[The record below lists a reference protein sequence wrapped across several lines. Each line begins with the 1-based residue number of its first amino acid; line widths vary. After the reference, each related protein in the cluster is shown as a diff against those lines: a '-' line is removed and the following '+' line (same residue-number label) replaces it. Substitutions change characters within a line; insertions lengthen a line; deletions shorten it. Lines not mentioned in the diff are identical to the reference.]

1 MKQIFPLY
9 NEHMDPIMFR
19 AHAVQ
24 RMFERGI
31 PARKVREA
39 VLAKDV
45 IEDYSPEMP
54 EPGWLLFG
62 GQGRHPFHV
71 VIAQNAGR
79 TTVITVYLPSPDRW
93 EKDLRSRRC
102 SV

>member
-1 MKQIFPLY
+1 
-9 NEHMDPIMFR
+9 MDPILFR

-39 VLAKDV
+39 VMAKDI
-45 IEDYSPEMP
+45 IEDYSSEMP

-62 GQGRHPFHV
+62 SQGKRPFHV
-71 VIAQNAGR
+71 VISQNEGR
-79 TTVITVYLPSPDRW
+79 TTVITVYLPSPSRW
-93 EKDLRSRRC
+93 EKDSRSRR
-102 SV
+102 